1 VEVLSGGTTIG
12 TTTSNGAGSW
22 SFDYTG
28 KSLAD
33 GTYKLKAQATDIAGN
48 TGAYSSTFT
57 VVVDTVAP
65 GAPAITFI
73 VTDSGATG
81 DGLTNDNTLTFKGT
95 SGPNEDITLYKDG
108 VAFGTTTANN
118 SGNWSINK
126 ETVALADGSYV
137 FTAKASDIAGNTS
150 SASADFNVTVDT
162 SIDATIIT
170 GITNDDGVSSTD
182 GVTTDATLVINGTAD
197 KGSTVTVRIDGAIIG
212 TSIANAMTG
221 VWSYDYTGTT
231 LSGGSHTIT
240 ANAVDGAGTV
250 SATANFPIQ
259 ILVQPSITSS
269 ASFSVPENST
279 PVGTITATNPNS
291 GTLHFTLS
299 GTDKGSFTLDAN
311 TGVLAFAMAP
321 NFEAPADS
329 GANNVYDITVTVD
342 DGFISA
348 SQNVTVTVTNVND
361 GPTITGGTGSVSVAE
376 NSTAVTTVTASD
388 EDAGT
393 TLTFMLSGTDA
404 SYFDITNAGVVTFK
418 VAPNYEADPHS
429 YSFDVTVSDGSLT
442 DTKSVSVTVTD
453 VNEFAPTVSGGP
465 FSINENSANGTA
477 VGSVSGSD
485 ADGTNGGLTYSITG
499 GNGLGIFAINSSTG
513 AITVFDNT
521 NLDRESISSVTLTV
535 QVSDNG
541 PGTAKTGS
549 TSVTINVNDVNEFSV
564 TTPTDTDAT
573 ANAVNENASKGTT
586 VGITVNATDA
596 DATTNTVTYSLTDDA
611 GGLFAIDATTGV
623 VTVLGSDRRETAL

>member
-108 VAFGTTTANN
+108 VAFGTTTANG

-126 ETVALADGSYV
+126 ETVALVDGNYV

-197 KGSTVTVRIDGAIIG
+197 KGSTVTVKIDGAIIG

-240 ANAVDGAGTV
+240 ANAEDGAGTV

-259 ILVQPSITSS
+259 ILVLPSITSS

-291 GTLHFTLS
+291 GTLHFTLG

-311 TGVLAFAMAP
+311 TGVLAFATAP

-404 SYFDITNAGVVTFK
+404 SYFNISKTGDVTFK

-442 DTKSVSVTVTD
+442 DTKSVTVTVTD

-465 FSINENSANGTA
+465 FSIDENSANSTV

-521 NLDRESISSVTLTV
+521 KLDRESISSVTLTV

-573 ANAVNENASKGTT
+573 ANAVNENVASGTP

-596 DATTNTVTYSLTDDA
+596 DATTNTVTYSLTNDA